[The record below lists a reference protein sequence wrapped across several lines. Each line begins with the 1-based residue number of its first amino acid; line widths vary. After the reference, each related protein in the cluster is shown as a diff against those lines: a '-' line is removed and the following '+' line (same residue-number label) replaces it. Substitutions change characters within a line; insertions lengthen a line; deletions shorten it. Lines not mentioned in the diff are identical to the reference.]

1 MMRQNLVLVGLLKLP
16 LLLLKVPAAMMKR
29 AWGFLDDR
37 AGLSPIMLHP
47 VPEEKG
53 LIAWMYVDGTAVLFS
68 FLVAVVTGIPIASIY
83 VPSAGQAYQSLQW
96 LDHQAILG
104 FQLRGLHLIS
114 ATAMFVLMGLHMAR
128 VFLTGSFKYP
138 RELNWLTGTLLFI
151 FTFLLLF
158 TGQILR
164 WTALASGRWR
174 LRPLWRRVR
183 RSSGSRWRTSWTA
196 ATPGAA

>member
-1 MMRQNLVLVGLLKLP
+1 MNNPVLAGLLRLP
-16 LLLLKVPAAMMKR
+16 LLLVRVPVAMMKS
-29 AWGFLDDR
+29 AWEFLDDR
-37 AGLSPIMLHP
+37 TGISAIMEHP

-83 VPSAGQAYQSLQW
+83 VPSTGQAYQSLQW

-151 FTFLLLF
+151 FTF
-158 TGQILR
+158 
-164 WTALASGRWR
+164 
-174 LRPLWRRVR
+174 
-183 RSSGSRWRTSWTA
+183 
-196 ATPGAA
+196 